1 MSDRAA
7 EASTA
12 KTNRYFNSYDVN
24 VNHKF
29 KLPSDT
35 NMEYFTSFFLPR
47 VRTEP
52 ELIKLVVQKQF
63 SS

>member
-1 MSDRAA
+1 MSDRAT

-12 KTNRYFNSYDVN
+12 KTNSYFNFYDIN

-35 NMEYFTSFFLPR
+35 NMEYFTSFYTYSKGENGAWVNKAGR
-47 VRTEP
+47 SEAM
-52 ELIKLVVQKQF
+52 
-63 SS
+63 

>member
-35 NMEYFTSFFLPR
+35 NMEYFTSFFFF
-47 VRTEP
+47 TEG
-52 ELIKLVVQKQF
+52 ENGVWVNKAGRSEAI
-63 SS
+63 

>member
-12 KTNRYFNSYDVN
+12 KTNRYFNSYDIN

-35 NMEYFTSFFLPR
+35 NMEYFTSFFF
-47 VRTEP
+47 TEG
-52 ELIKLVVQKQF
+52 EKGA
-63 SS
+63 